1 MKTADALQSLAALS
15 QESRLAAFRKLVQAG
30 KQGMSVGD
38 LRDRIDIPPATLSAH
53 LNVLR
58 AAKLVRDQ
66 REGRV
71 IKVSANYTQMNAL
84 LAYLTENCCA
94 GDACD
99 VGAAC
104 APRQKG
110 AKS

>member
-1 MKTADALQSLAALS
+1 MKTIDALQSLAALS

>member
-1 MKTADALQSLAALS
+1 MKTVDALQSLAALS